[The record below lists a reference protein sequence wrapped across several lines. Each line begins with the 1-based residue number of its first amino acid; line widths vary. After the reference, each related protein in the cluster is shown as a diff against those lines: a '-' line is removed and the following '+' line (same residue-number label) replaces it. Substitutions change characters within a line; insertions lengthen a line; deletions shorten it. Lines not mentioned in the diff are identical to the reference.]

1 MALVG
6 PPSYFPLGFNQLT
19 LAVPVFQLNP
29 SYFATTPVSQSIIS
43 LLSEFKAAAVSYHFN
58 WSRCDPLLPC
68 LPPVLITFSAQG
80 SSHCA
85 HHKPFSTSHPS
96 RSKITILSDMD
107 IVSQTFASHP
117 DTQDTSWPQAR
128 REQGF
133 NVAFMKVC
141 PRQYETKWIY
151 FKRGN
156 LPRVLEDRDE
166 KTVTYD
172 FNQEIPKVTLR
183 IWTRREGRMTQ
194 RLYVTSWECFCHH
207 HCLDSM
213 IYSSAQI
220 RLNTYI

>member
-19 LAVPVFQLNP
+19 LAVPVFQSNP

-43 LLSEFKAAAVSYHFN
+43 LLSEFKAAAVSYHFS
-58 WSRCDPLLPC
+58 WSRCDPLLPR

-96 RSKITILSDMD
+96 RSKITTSLMPILSDMD
-107 IVSQTFASHP
+107 VVSQTFASHP
-117 DTQDTSWPQAR
+117 DAQDTSWPQAR

-133 NVAFMKVC
+133 NVALMKVC

-151 FKRGN
+151 FKKGK
-156 LPRVLEDRDE
+156 LAKRVGGQRW
-166 KTVTYD
+166 KKCD

-194 RLYVTSWECFCHH
+194 RLYVTGWECFCRH
-207 HCLDSM
+207 HCLGS
-213 IYSSAQI
+213 IQI